1 MYNAT
6 IKLIIAGM
14 AAGALWG
21 CGPSEAERQQAQAAG
36 ILEAA
41 KQLEADG
48 QYVKALEAVNSIDSL
63 CPKALDARKE
73 AHVLKPQ
80 LMINVTALE
89 IENADSMMV
98 AAEIRADEL
107 MKELS
112 VVKAPYESFYGYTK
126 LNGVSPLTTPGLY
139 GQLSLQGLVFHLTA
153 SGKGSSYDVRVRITD
168 RASGESVDTPLITF
182 DNERNRLADNGL
194 QIITLTE
201 AESAP
206 LGAFVLAHRNAE
218 LWLGIIT
225 AGGKAWSNTPLT
237 DDQIQGVATL
247 YEILEQRRT
256 YNGCKAQVE
265 HLNQKLTVLRNQLG
279 EFADSER

>member
-1 MYNAT
+1 MYSET
-6 IKLIIAGM
+6 IKLIIAGLV
-14 AAGALWG
+14 AGTIYS
-21 CGPSEAERQQAQAAG
+21 CGPSETERQQAQAAG
-36 ILEAA
+36 IIEAA
-41 KQLEADG
+41 KQLEAEG
-48 QYVKALEAVNSIDSL
+48 QYVQALEAVNSIDSL

-73 AHVLKPQ
+73 AHVMKPQ
-80 LMINVTALE
+80 LMLNVTAQELQL
-89 IENADSMMV
+89 ADSTMV
-98 AAEIRADEL
+98 ASEIRADEL

-126 LNGVSPLTTPGLY
+126 LNGVSPLTTPGIY

-168 RASGESVDTPLITF
+168 RTSGESVETSLITY

-206 LGAFVLAHRNAE
+206 LGAFVSAHRNSE

-225 AGGKAWSNTPLT
+225 AGGKAWSNTPISDT
-237 DDQIQGVATL
+237 QIQGVATL

-256 YNGCKAQVE
+256 YNSCKARKE
-265 HLNQKLTVLRNQLG
+265 HLTQKLTVLRNQLG